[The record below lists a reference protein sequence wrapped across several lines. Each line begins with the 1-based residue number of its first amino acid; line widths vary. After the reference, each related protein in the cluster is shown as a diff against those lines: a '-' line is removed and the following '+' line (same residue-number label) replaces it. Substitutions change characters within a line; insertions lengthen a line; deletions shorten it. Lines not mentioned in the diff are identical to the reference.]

1 MENELSAYSPLLQ
14 QLLSLR
20 GIATFKDAEE
30 FLNPN
35 YETGLADPFGI
46 HDMERA
52 VVRIFEAVEA
62 KEKIVVYAD
71 YDCDG
76 IPGAVV
82 LHDFFKKINYENFE
96 VYIPH
101 RHEEGYGLNNEAIT
115 EFRDK
120 EVKLL
125 ITVDLGITG
134 VEEVALATG
143 FGIDV
148 IITDH
153 HIPKST
159 GIPKAYAIVN
169 PKLSPEYN
177 DVMLCGAGV
186 AFRLVQAF
194 VKKYGEYFKIP
205 NGWEKW
211 LLDMAG
217 LATLSDMVPLVKE
230 NRVLAYYGLKVLKQS
245 RRPGL
250 LQLLKIMKID
260 PRYLSEDDIGY
271 MIAPRINA
279 ASRMDDP
286 MRAFELLAVT
296 DPREAG
302 ALAEHLSKIN
312 DERKT
317 LVATIMREA
326 NHTLAEREIKPVIVI
341 GNPKWR
347 VGVLGLVASRLT
359 EEYKKPAFVWGLEG
373 SEVIKGSCRSDGSV
387 NLVTLMTH
395 IPAGS
400 FAEFGGHEGAGG
412 FAVSHEQVHFLEGHL
427 VASYEVVRKAA
438 APAVAG
444 AASDAGISITLD
456 DINSKNYK
464 DIEKLAPFGTGNPK
478 PVFYLQNIMISGV
491 KCFGKEKN
499 HLELCFE
506 NSKGRTVKAIAFFKS
521 FNSFNKPLER
531 GISINLLAT
540 MELSNFAGREELRMR
555 IVDII

>member
-1 MENELSAYSPLLQ
+1 
-14 QLLSLR
+14 
-20 GIATFKDAEE
+20 
-30 FLNPN
+30 
-35 YETGLADPFGI
+35 
-46 HDMERA
+46 
-52 VVRIFEAVEA
+52 
-62 KEKIVVYAD
+62 
-71 YDCDG
+71 
-76 IPGAVV
+76 
-82 LHDFFKKINYENFE
+82 
-96 VYIPH
+96 
-101 RHEEGYGLNNEAIT
+101 
-115 EFRDK
+115 
-120 EVKLL
+120 
-125 ITVDLGITG
+125 
-134 VEEVALATG
+134 
-143 FGIDV
+143 
-148 IITDH
+148 
-153 HIPKST
+153 
-159 GIPKAYAIVN
+159 
-169 PKLSPEYN
+169 
-177 DVMLCGAGV
+177 
-186 AFRLVQAF
+186 
-194 VKKYGEYFKIP
+194 
-205 NGWEKW
+205 
-211 LLDMAG
+211 MAG

-400 FAEFGGHEGAGG
+400 FAEFGGHEG
-412 FAVSHEQVHFLEGHL
+412 S
-427 VASYEVVRKAA
+427 
-438 APAVAG
+438 
-444 AASDAGISITLD
+444 
-456 DINSKNYK
+456 
-464 DIEKLAPFGTGNPK
+464 
-478 PVFYLQNIMISGV
+478 
-491 KCFGKEKN
+491 
-499 HLELCFE
+499 
-506 NSKGRTVKAIAFFKS
+506 
-521 FNSFNKPLER
+521 
-531 GISINLLAT
+531 
-540 MELSNFAGREELRMR
+540 AGRVKWIPTLLKTSLRGRFLNPGLNPGYLGIRGSGTHYFPQLTEIFRCGLAERTMPQPSL
-555 IVDII
+555 